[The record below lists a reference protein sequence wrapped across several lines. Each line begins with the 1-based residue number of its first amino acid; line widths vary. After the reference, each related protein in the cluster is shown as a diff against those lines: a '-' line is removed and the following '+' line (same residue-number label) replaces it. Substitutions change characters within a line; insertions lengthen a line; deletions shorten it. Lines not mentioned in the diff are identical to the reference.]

1 MGLNLLYLVPGETGG
16 METYARRLV
25 PAVAAARPDL
35 ELVAFLNREAHAAFA
50 PDELGD
56 GVEKVL
62 VETNGRSRPRRILAE
77 QVLLPRRLRRH
88 RIDLLHSLGGT
99 TPARPGVPTV
109 LTLYDVTYARHPEAH
124 TWAMRSGLRVLVP
137 LAARSADRIV
147 TISRASADDIADV
160 LGVPRARI
168 DVVYPGGLLP
178 GPATLEP
185 ELRHRLELGDAPIV
199 LSVSARRRHKNLAR
213 LFRAFAGITA
223 EPRPLLVLPGYTTEF
238 EDELVAESDRLG
250 IRDRVRLLGWVS
262 SADLE
267 GLYAAAA
274 CFVFPS
280 LAEGF
285 GLPVLEALERGV
297 PVACS
302 NASSLPEVAGDAA
315 RYFDPLDAGDMQR
328 AVEELLHDRA
338 LAAGLADAGRLQAK
352 RFSWERSAE
361 ELGAVYD
368 RVLGEAKA

>member
-1 MGLNLLYLVPGETGG
+1 V
-16 METYARRLV
+16 V
-25 PAVAAARPDL
+25 
-35 ELVAFLNREAHAAFA
+35 
-50 PDELGD
+50 
-56 GVEKVL
+56 
-62 VETNGRSRPRRILAE
+62 
-77 QVLLPRRLRRH
+77 
-88 RIDLLHSLGGT
+88 
-99 TPARPGVPTV
+99 
-109 LTLYDVTYARHPEAH
+109 TLYDVTYARHPEAH
-124 TWAMRSGLRVLVP
+124 TLAMRSGLRVLVP

-147 TISRASADDIADV
+147 TISRASADDMADV

-178 GPATLEP
+178 GPATPEP
-185 ELRHRLELGDAPIV
+185 ELRRRLELGDAPIV

-213 LFRAFAGITA
+213 LLRAFAGIEA

-262 SADLE
+262 AADLE

-315 RYFDPLDAGDMQR
+315 RYFDPLDADDMQR
-328 AVEELLHDRA
+328 ALEELLNDQA
-338 LAAGLADAGRLQAK
+338 LAARLAEAGRVQAK
-352 RFSWERSAE
+352 KFSWERSAA

-368 RVLGEAKA
+368 RVLAEAEA